1 MRRILIIRTLDI
13 IKECRQTGKTRT
25 TTKNLLEKAYYEQ
38 MTKEIDISTV
48 LIEGD
53 TATIMGVRYQRII
66 EPQSFYDKI
75 YGLLKTNLDERVD
88 TDDITIRVLDLI
100 RENIPGCAEGL
111 GLPEWYLGYNEALRR
126 VNERLFE

>member
-1 MRRILIIRTLDI
+1 
-13 IKECRQTGKTRT
+13 
-25 TTKNLLEKAYYEQ
+25 

-75 YGLLKTNLDERVD
+75 YGLLKPNLDERVD
-88 TDDITIRVLDLI
+88 TNDMTIRVLDLI

-111 GLPEWYLGYNEALRR
+111 GLPELVRMGYNEALHR
-126 VNERLFE
+126 VNARLFE